1 MLVITKMKLLLKER
15 GLTQKDLTDYI
26 GVDKS
31 TFTTW
36 IKGKSDGY
44 LKYIS
49 KIADFLGVSQDYLL
63 DDSSDT
69 SSLCV
74 SKAIFAKTA
83 EVERVAS
90 LILVENIPNDKLLL
104 KISEFLGCNM
114 RFLYGISTS
123 EEQEI
128 YMSKNNDAEMIMII
142 LNILDRIAVTKEYR
156 ILQVQ
161 ISRWILKQLLKCDHP
176 VTVDMLKNEL
186 KLSTKKMDFI
196 NSDTELNMLL
206 TSHVGLNPS
215 DLARISEKYNLDYN
229 FLFTGINK

>member
-1 MLVITKMKLLLKER
+1 
-15 GLTQKDLTDYI
+15 
-26 GVDKS
+26 
-31 TFTTW
+31 
-36 IKGKSDGY
+36 
-44 LKYIS
+44 
-49 KIADFLGVSQDYLL
+49 
-63 DDSSDT
+63 
-69 SSLCV
+69 
-74 SKAIFAKTA
+74 
-83 EVERVAS
+83 
-90 LILVENIPNDKLLL
+90 
-104 KISEFLGCNM
+104 
-114 RFLYGISTS
+114 
-123 EEQEI
+123 
-128 YMSKNNDAEMIMII
+128 MSKNNDAEMIMII

>member
-1 MLVITKMKLLLKER
+1 MLIIPQMKILLKER

-90 LILVENIPNDKLLL
+90 LILGENIPNDKLLL

-123 EEQEI
+123 E
-128 YMSKNNDAEMIMII
+128 
-142 LNILDRIAVTKEYR
+142 
-156 ILQVQ
+156 
-161 ISRWILKQLLKCDHP
+161 
-176 VTVDMLKNEL
+176 
-186 KLSTKKMDFI
+186 
-196 NSDTELNMLL
+196 
-206 TSHVGLNPS
+206 
-215 DLARISEKYNLDYN
+215 
-229 FLFTGINK
+229 